1 MPFTLSHP
9 AAVLPFLPLARR
21 SGVPVAALA
30 IGAMSP
36 DFEFFVHLAPRALFS
51 HTLPGLLG
59 FCLPVGLVVYALWV
73 RAAAPVVR
81 HLFAIAAAPATP
93 IAWGAAGIGILFGAA
108 THLIWD
114 GLTHGTY
121 WGAALWPWL
130 REPAVRIGALE
141 IPWFNLLQHLSTL
154 IGGGV
159 VLAWSMRYLRAVGDL
174 RAPLRDP
181 RRRRAV
187 GLVLLAA
194 VAVAVA
200 NGARGPFGTDFWTAQ
215 RLLGRIAVGAM
226 LGAALGIAWLT
237 TRPRGAEA

>member
-1 MPFTLSHP
+1 
-9 AAVLPFLPLARR
+9 
-21 SGVPVAALA
+21 
-30 IGAMSP
+30 MSP

-51 HTLPGLLG
+51 HTLPGLIG

-73 RAAAPVVR
+73 RAAAPVV
-81 HLFAIAAAPATP
+81 HDLFDIRATPTSP
-93 IAWGAAGIGILFGAA
+93 IAWGAAGLGVLLGAA
-108 THLIWD
+108 THLVWD

-154 IGGGV
+154 IGGVV
-159 VLAWSMRYLRAVGDL
+159 VLAWSLCYLRGSGNL
-174 RAPLRDP
+174 RAPLRDA

-187 GLVLLAA
+187 SLVLIAT
-194 VAVAVA
+194 VSVAVA
-200 NGARGPFGTDFWTAQ
+200 NGARGPFGADFWTAQ
-215 RLLGRIAVGAM
+215 RLLGRIAIGAM